1 MSELLGSLTDYFVI
15 ESPSSVQTRNAYLYA
30 MGLSLASLYSVYGFA
45 FHSHDGLI
53 LGMMTRIMM
62 LSAIY
67 KKVYL
72 LYSYPFIDVIKPGQ
86 ARARGGFIR
95 KLERKLKIKFFAHF
109 NAIYC
114 HDCHIRLPLSNNCRD
129 TWNKN
134 VIKSCRIIQ
143 ETILKHEKKRY
154 MSQVISYAYCFMWL
168 T

>member
-30 MGLSLASLYSVYGFA
+30 IGLSLASLYSVYGFA

-53 LGMMTRIMM
+53 LGMLTRIMM

-72 LYSYPFIDVIKPGQ
+72 LYPFIDVIKPGQ

-95 KLERKLKIKFFAHF
+95 KLERKLKI
-109 NAIYC
+109 
-114 HDCHIRLPLSNNCRD
+114 
-129 TWNKN
+129 
-134 VIKSCRIIQ
+134 
-143 ETILKHEKKRY
+143 
-154 MSQVISYAYCFMWL
+154 
-168 T
+168 